1 MTCCGA
7 ARAAPDTAEPLG
19 AAAGSKRHA
28 DGEPDADG
36 STSCQRPDAGGGV
49 ADTPA
54 GPSGA
59 DAVVQAAAGAA
70 GAEAHGATPVPPFQG
85 ARDCTLLTVARCALP
100 APPVKLAPARAG
112 RGRALRASEV
122 EAAASSCSPPSPPF
136 PFPPPP
142 PPMPR
147 GSGGRRGHGW
157 GVGGRGR
164 ALRRG
169 CGRMRA
175 G

>member
-1 MTCCGA
+1 MCCGA

-70 GAEAHGATPVPPFQG
+70 GAEAHGCRHFKVRAT
-85 ARDCTLLTVARCALP
+85 ARY
-100 APPVKLAPARAG
+100 
-112 RGRALRASEV
+112 
-122 EAAASSCSPPSPPF
+122 
-136 PFPPPP
+136 
-142 PPMPR
+142 
-147 GSGGRRGHGW
+147 
-157 GVGGRGR
+157 
-164 ALRRG
+164 
-169 CGRMRA
+169 
-175 G
+175 